1 MRPNSLY
8 EREIVMHKQAI
19 IVTKDNL
26 SIIADSLVDY
36 SAEDI
41 LAETIAPLN
50 QGKTV
55 VLVKHIIGD
64 VAVVSH
70 IVFESMFYA
79 NMKTLAPLNDQT
91 FVDAVPV

>member
-1 MRPNSLY
+1 
-8 EREIVMHKQAI
+8 MHKQAI
-19 IVTKDNL
+19 IVTKDNV
-26 SIIADSLVDY
+26 SDIAATLVDY

-41 LAETIAPLN
+41 LAEAHLPLN
-50 QGKTV
+50 QGKIV

-79 NMKTLAPLNDQT
+79 NMTPLAPLNDKT
-91 FVDAVPV
+91 FVDAVPAP